1 MRKLLFTFLLI
12 FPALTVSAQQPNASD
27 IFQKVTDV
35 YSGCRSY
42 SDEVLISFKIAG
54 FSSPFVFQQ
63 HFRTAYVSPDRFRFE
78 VEQTGRKPWV
88 VWKDGDLV
96 GTSGTT
102 GVSYRPASLNAAL
115 SAVALATQ
123 GGSRVVPQLLM
134 PRALRTSNLLSVIT
148 NPVVTGEEKVDGHA
162 AYRIEGTLWDE
173 PITLWI
179 DNAQYLI
186 LKVYR
191 KTSIANRVQE
201 VTFQFKAKLNPDISP
216 DRLKAPQGETQ
227 IVTTAVNPASTNPAL
242 DSPRLKNFGASLGGT
257 PRNANGAASATGD
270 DDVVR
275 VDTDMVVE
283 PVLVIQPDG
292 KIINGL
298 TKDDFI
304 VKENEQTQQLASL
317 SLGDSKEVPRSIVL
331 IIDYSSSQ
339 LPFIR
344 TSIESAKK
352 LVDKLNPKDRMA
364 IVTDDVRLLV
374 DFTTDKQLLKSRLEG
389 LKASALAGNVGASDQ
404 FDALMATLT
413 EIFNN
418 ADVRPIVI
426 FQTDGDEFDDLRGN
440 APPTRFWLP
449 ARFSFQNVLTA
460 AEKSRVTIYP
470 VISGVRYA
478 AVPEAELVERALND
492 WLNRQSAGEELL
504 RARKQP
510 LPKERPTNPTKE
522 ALMNYATQWRTRQMA
537 MVQLAQLTGAWPEF
551 LETPEQ
557 ADEIYTR
564 ILTDIDRRYIIGYY
578 PTNRARDGK
587 RRKVS
592 VEVRGHP
599 EYLVWGQK
607 SYFAREH

>member
-1 MRKLLFTFLLI
+1 MQGLKLGATVAALLAMGA
-12 FPALTVSAQQPNASD
+12 PAFAETTVLKNVTVIDGTGAAAKPNSA
-27 IFQKVTDV
+27 IVMTD
-35 YSGCRSY
+35 G
-42 SDEVLISFKIAG
+42 KIA
-54 FSSPFVFQQ
+54 
-63 HFRTAYVSPDRFRFE
+63 YVGP
-78 VEQTGRKPWV
+78 V
-88 VWKDGDLV
+88 
-96 GTSGTT
+96 SG
-102 GVSYRPASLNAAL
+102 
-115 SAVALATQ
+115 
-123 GGSRVVPQLLM
+123 
-134 PRALRTSNLLSVIT
+134 
-148 NPVVTGEEKVDGHA
+148 
-162 AYRIEGTLWDE
+162 
-173 PITLWI
+173 
-179 DNAQYLI
+179 
-186 LKVYR
+186 
-191 KTSIANRVQE
+191 
-201 VTFQFKAKLNPDISP
+201 
-216 DRLKAPQGETQ
+216 LKAPQGETQ